1 MKDIIIWAI
10 LFFIFLIISGLYVS
24 EYTQSDIKKY
34 NYQQISI
41 NEYFN
46 NPDISP
52 VSNQKEG
59 AEALYNWGVPA
70 NKMQNQ
76 NDHEYNPTIDYSC
89 HNTCHK
95 SCPVN
100 CPKKCKAIPVKNN
113 SDNSSCN
120 KQKEEAQCN
129 KQKEEAQCNKQKE
142 EAQCNKSKEEAH
154 CNKSKVEQQCSHN
167 CNYTCPSPCP
177 NKCNKP
183 LHTYDSRFLNNDDS
197 VYKEKIY
204 LNTNCYTCD
213 ITTNK
218 DMDKYV
224 LKSSVPACPDMSE
237 FITKN
242 MMNSNPDL
250 SDYILKSEIKPCE
263 KVDYTKY
270 VLKTSIP
277 ACPACPKIRKP
288 RPLKE
293 HNIKDHPDIVKYITK
308 EDVEKY
314 YKVKD
319 TYKNTSLDLNPYSG
333 HVRSSV
339 IPMGEDLNNQLKSLS
354 ENEKEDLAKG
364 VYNTLPSNYK
374 KDLINELYE
383 KLDQKDKKELSDKMS
398 GHLTEKEKVDLNQK
412 LFSSKLSEKEKK
424 DISTKLNHIVE
435 EEKRQELQ
443 YLRHL
448 EAEERQNQNKNCQQQ
463 EQQQQHQQP
472 KKKCESKSELEK
484 KKTGFLDNI
493 FDYKLTSNLLG
504 NIKGYYTGD
513 NVYQEY

>member
-1 MKDIIIWAI
+1 MSDIIIWAI
-10 LFFIFLIISGLYVS
+10 LIFIFFIISGLYVS
-24 EYTQSDIKKY
+24 EYTQLDNKKY
-34 NYQQISI
+34 NYQQVYI

-46 NPDISP
+46 NPDISS

-59 AEALYNWGVPA
+59 AEALYNWGVPV

-89 HNTCHK
+89 HDNCDK

-100 CPKKCKAIPVKNN
+100 CPKKCKAIPVKTV

-120 KQKEEAQCN
+120 KSKDEQQCN
-129 KQKEEAQCNKQKE
+129 KPKEQT
-142 EAQCNKSKEEAH
+142 H
-154 CNKSKVEQQCSHN
+154 CSHD

-250 SDYILKSEIKPCE
+250 SDYILKSEIEPC
-263 KVDYTKY
+263 KKIDYTKY

-277 ACPACPKIRKP
+277 ACPVCPKIHKP
-288 RPLKE
+288 KQLKE
-293 HNIKDHPDIVKYITK
+293 HNIKDHPEIGKYISK

-319 TYKNTSLDLNPYSG
+319 DYKNTSLDLNPYTG
-333 HVRSSV
+333 HIRSSV
-339 IPMGEDLNNQLKSLS
+339 LPKGEDLNNQLKSLS

-364 VYNTLPSNYK
+364 VYNSLTSNYK
-374 KDLINELYE
+374 KDLINKLYE
-383 KLDQKDKKELSDKMS
+383 KLDKNDKKELSDKMS

-424 DISTKLNHIVE
+424 DISSKLNHIVE

-443 YLRHL
+443 HLRRL
-448 EAEERQNQNKNCQQQ
+448 EEEERQNQNKNCQKENQS
-463 EQQQQHQQP
+463 HKP
-472 KKKCESKSELEK
+472 KKNCESRNEHEK
-484 KKTGFLDNI
+484 KKPGFLDNI

-513 NVYQEY
+513 NVYQEYN